1 MSNRIKFT
9 DATKSSLVKTGK
21 TNITVPL
28 VREFPQSYCS
38 TNLLNELRGQ
48 SCPSRDDID
57 LTTLFRPLLAVI
69 IKTLKN
75 AIVYAQ
81 FSKGRHVEYKLM
93 VRREGRINLAYVY
106 LEIIFW
112 SLDSSELSVQSP

>member
-38 TNLLNELRGQ
+38 TNLLNEQQ
-48 SCPSRDDID
+48 SYPVLSRE
-57 LTTLFRPLLAVI
+57 TLI
-69 IKTLKN
+69 
-75 AIVYAQ
+75 
-81 FSKGRHVEYKLM
+81 
-93 VRREGRINLAYVY
+93 
-106 LEIIFW
+106 
-112 SLDSSELSVQSP
+112 